1 VIAVEQAARDFGL
14 VVLTSDHDVQ
24 QGSQVLLDAAATN
37 VEEGFELAA
46 TDNPTSTLLQVSCC
60 CNGIPPPQPLKHI
73 LMRLI
78 SCARLQVVAT
88 SLLHSLRL
96 CWPRA

>member
-1 VIAVEQAARDFGL
+1 MLFHKGAVACCDCICAGSVIAVEQAARDFGL

-46 TDNPTSTLLQVSCC
+46 TDNPTSTLLQV
-60 CNGIPPPQPLKHI
+60 GHI
-73 LMRLI
+73 
-78 SCARLQVVAT
+78 VA
-88 SLLHSLRL
+88 
-96 CWPRA
+96 